1 MLTLAVAYLA
11 VFASF
16 KAVKTSLLFTFF
28 FSEKTDFNSRF
39 RVKCFL
45 KKKGRKEKSLAGEPS
60 HAFRSPS
67 SLVSCCGA
75 VSVLIASPEPRA
87 S

>member
-39 RVKCFL
+39 RVKCF
-45 KKKGRKEKSLAGEPS
+45 KKKRKEKKSLAGEPS

-75 VSVLIASPEPRA
+75 VSVLIASPEPCA